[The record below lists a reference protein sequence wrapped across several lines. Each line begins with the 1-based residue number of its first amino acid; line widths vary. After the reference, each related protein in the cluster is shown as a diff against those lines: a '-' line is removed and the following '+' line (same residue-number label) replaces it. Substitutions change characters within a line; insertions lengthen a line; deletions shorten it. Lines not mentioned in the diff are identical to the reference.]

1 MSLQQNINNSIYSLA
16 HLNLLHSVSKDSK
29 EMSQSIKDNS
39 KEISQLIKD
48 MNDGK
53 YAMTPEEIKES
64 EKIFKSSKFKRDRKK
79 LFKEIYDDRKLKEN
93 EKLTNEV
100 NRIRKAKPKLTADE
114 AELLARENIAKK
126 QAEYKKSLEKSAKN
140 FAKNPKKFEK
150 NLERA
155 RKQGKLGF

>member
-29 EMSQSIKDNS
+29 EMSQ
-39 KEISQLIKD
+39 LIKD
-48 MNDGK
+48 INNGK
-53 YAMTPEEIKES
+53 YAMTPEELKEA
-64 EKIFKSSKFKRDRKK
+64 EKYDLTANDKRKLGRELNKAKKEFQERKK
-79 LFKEIYDDRKLKEN
+79 LEEN

-100 NRIRKAKPKLTADE
+100 NRIRTAKPKLTADE

-126 QAEYKKSLEKSAKN
+126 QAEYEKSRDMKA
-140 FAKNPKKFEK
+140 KKFAK

-155 RKQGKLGF
+155 HKHGKLGF